1 MKSLLIRSLSYPSEV
16 VGSVIMPPSLFKVS
30 CIDLPR
36 RAGEMR
42 EFELSFS
49 NHEPIGIPLLAVPN
63 GGAID
68 VELRLESVAQ
78 GVLATATVSA
88 EAVGECTR
96 CLDPVTFFVEE
107 EFQEL
112 YHYEIDSRLKRKPFE
127 TSEIL
132 VEDEDELLEM
142 EGDFI
147 DLEGPIRDALILNL
161 PINPLCS
168 EDCQGLCA
176 GCGVKWTHLPDEH
189 EHTQTDIRWSGLEGW
204 KDPEA

>member
-1 MKSLLIRSLSYPSEV
+1 MKSVLIRSLSRQSEV
-16 VGSVIMPPSLFKVS
+16 DGSIKMPSSVFRFS
-30 CIDLPR
+30 CVDLPR

-49 NHEPIGIPLLAVPN
+49 VHEPIGIPLVSVPD

-96 CLDPVTFFVEE
+96 CLDSVAFFLEE

-112 YHYEIDSRLKRKPFE
+112 YHYEIDPRLKRKSHE

-132 VEDEDELLEM
+132 VEDEDELREM
-142 EGDFI
+142 QGDFI

-168 EDCQGLCA
+168 EDCQGLCP
-176 GCGVKWTHLPDEH
+176 GCGIKWTHLPVEH
-189 EHTQTDIRWSGLEGW
+189 EHAKTDIRWSGLEDW
-204 KDPEA
+204 KDPKA